1 MIIWGWGHRD
11 IIDSS
16 GDFEVRKPGRIEHR
30 RLKIIRVPMIP
41 VNEFMPAALEEILRK
56 APMSPEKL
64 AFAWRQAVGEGVDRV
79 TSIQLDGTVLRVRAQ
94 SAQWQREVERSA
106 GLIRSRMDRLLG
118 AGIVRSIQ
126 VTI

>member
-1 MIIWGWGHRD
+1 
-11 IIDSS
+11 
-16 GDFEVRKPGRIEHR
+16 
-30 RLKIIRVPMIP
+30 MIP

-64 AFAWRQAVGEGVDRV
+64 AFAWRQSVGDAVDRV

-106 GLIRSRMDRLLG
+106 GLIRSRMGRLLG

>member
-1 MIIWGWGHRD
+1 
-11 IIDSS
+11 
-16 GDFEVRKPGRIEHR
+16 
-30 RLKIIRVPMIP
+30 MIP

>member
-1 MIIWGWGHRD
+1 
-11 IIDSS
+11 
-16 GDFEVRKPGRIEHR
+16 
-30 RLKIIRVPMIP
+30 MIP

-64 AFAWRQAVGEGVDRV
+64 AFAWRQSVGDAVDRV